1 MSAIRYDIEYGDS
14 ALGDLEDLPPKQ
26 RAQILR
32 KIERLRHG
40 LHGDIKR
47 LRESDVTYR
56 LRMGDYR
63 ILFDVKENVIVV
75 RRIGHRKS
83 IYE

>member
-1 MSAIRYDIEYGDS
+1 MNAHRFQIEYGET
-14 ALGDLEDLPPKQ
+14 ALEELDQLPPKQ

-32 KIERLRHG
+32 KIERLQRG

-47 LRESDVTYR
+47 LREAEAAYR

-63 ILFDVKENVIVV
+63 VLFDVEGSVIVI
-75 RRIGHRKS
+75 RRVGNRKD
-83 IYE
+83 IYD

>member
-1 MSAIRYDIEYGDS
+1 MSRNRYHIEYGDT
-14 ALGDLEDLPPKQ
+14 ALNDLDALPSKQ

-47 LRESDVTYR
+47 LRESDVAYR

-63 ILFDVKENVIVV
+63 ILFDVEENVIVV